1 MRKELHEYFSEAIRT
16 FGCEVLTEKRISN
29 VLSDIGA
36 LTDFYWTDTVV
47 YAANKNGLISK
58 LIKNKSSIE
67 KLSSEEVKNMRTYYL
82 HAMLFG
88 LMYQNMWYHQLHILL
103 VYYLNHLF

>member
-67 KLSSEEVKNMRTYYL
+67 KLSSEEVKKYAY
-82 HAMLFG
+82 
-88 LMYQNMWYHQLHILL
+88 ILSSRNAIWL
-103 VYYLNHLF
+103 DVSEYVVSSIA

>member
-16 FGCEVLTEKRISN
+16 FGCEILTEKRISN

-58 LIKNKSSIE
+58 LIKKKRRSKKICIHIIF
-67 KLSSEEVKNMRTYYL
+67 TQCYL
-82 HAMLFG
+82 A
-88 LMYQNMWYHQLHILL
+88 
-103 VYYLNHLF
+103 